1 MRMDHRKEV
10 KKMNDDDRQEDL
22 SRDAKLTALALMR
35 EAMYEPA
42 VTITAQA
49 GVLNLYMGRHDSGP
63 KEIGD
68 SLLWL
73 ATWLARAAMVNLM
86 MRLRDELGRLPTE
99 AEVIAQL
106 DHDELGVIS
115 EDGTR

>member
-22 SRDAKLTALALMR
+22 SRDAELTALALMR

-73 ATWLARAAMVNLM
+73 ATWLARDVMVNL